1 MMLTTRS
8 VSIFPV
14 AGSFTEV
21 PIVRIHFVRD
31 ETDAGDR
38 KKGIMS
44 PSLFL
49 KPTVHIEWNACS
61 YFMTYLN

>member
-1 MMLTTRS
+1 MTLTARS

-21 PIVRIHFVRD
+21 AIVRIHFVRD
-31 ETDAGDR
+31 EADAGDR
-38 KKGIMS
+38 KRGLI
-44 PSLFL
+44 L

>member
-1 MMLTTRS
+1 MTLTARS

-38 KKGIMS
+38 KRGLI
-44 PSLFL
+44 L
-49 KPTVHIEWNACS
+49 KPTVHIE
-61 YFMTYLN
+61 